1 MRAGEGL
8 TMYVPFASGYF
19 EFPEDYRNYFEQK
32 VQIPGMVMEQSDQRN

>member
-1 MRAGEGL
+1 MNAGEGL
-8 TMYVPFASGYF
+8 TVYVPFVSGYF

>member
-32 VQIPGMVMEQSDQRN
+32 VQIPGMVMGQSAQSN